1 MKKLWLKIG
10 LSFFILFFVVM
21 VIVGIFS
28 GELMKSTYL
37 NMKENQLED
46 DAKILL
52 QTTNMENLDLD
63 KDAAT
68 IQKSLDPL
76 GEDIDARITVIDSKG
91 DVVADTKKDPEKL
104 DNHMNRPEVTDILKK
119 GESVGISI
127 RESDSLGYSML
138 YVAVPVKHQ
147 SKTDGVL
154 RISISL
160 ESVDAAVAKLWGNL
174 ALIFGIALVIIA
186 AISVFIARKITR
198 PVREII
204 EVSTDLANHKYDSR
218 IHGKISGELQD
229 LSISVNTLAESLET
243 QMFEIKQ
250 NEQRLNAIVQN
261 LVSGVM
267 LINVDKQVIMT
278 NRTMYQILGETEIT
292 GKPFYEVI
300 KSFALSQL
308 IEATFETKT
317 IQQKEIILYF
327 PREMI
332 LDASV
337 SPILGENGEITGII
351 LLLHD
356 ITQIRH
362 LENVRSEFVTNVSH
376 ELKTP
381 VTALKGFAETLLDG
395 AMYDEMLLKKFL
407 TIIKEESDRL
417 HRLIMDILALS
428 RIEQNPVPENVELVE
443 VDEVIEQSART
454 IFEMATEKNI
464 QVIIPEKTIPSVTIE
479 TDRDKLQQILI
490 NLLSNAINYTPV
502 DGKVEVKLIEQE
514 AEVIIEVTDNGIGI
528 PAKDIDRVFER
539 FYRVDKARSRH
550 SGGTG
555 LGLSIVKHLVEN
567 CGGRIE
573 VESQEEV
580 GSTFRVTLPKKSLIN
595 ILFERM

>member
-91 DVVADTKKDPEKL
+91 DVVADTKKDPQKL

-580 GSTFRVTLPKKSLIN
+580 GSTFRVTLPKKV
-595 ILFERM
+595 

>member
-229 LSISVNTLAESLET
+229 LSISVNKLAESLET

-580 GSTFRVTLPKKSLIN
+580 GSTFRVTLPKKA
-595 ILFERM
+595 

>member
-21 VIVGIFS
+21 VMVGIFS

-52 QTTNMENLDLD
+52 QTTNIEHLNLDQ
-63 KDAAT
+63 DAAE
-68 IQKSLDPL
+68 IQKTLDPL
-76 GEDIDARITVIDSKG
+76 SDEIDARITVIDSQG
-91 DVVADTKKDPEKL
+91 DVVADTKKDPENL
-104 DNHMNRPEVTDILKK
+104 DNHMNRPEVADILEK
-119 GESVGISI
+119 GENVGISI

-147 SKTDGVL
+147 NKTDGVL

-160 ESVDAAVAKLWGNL
+160 ESVDTAVAKLWGNL
-174 ALIFGIALVIIA
+174 ALIFGIALIIIA
-186 AISVFIARKITR
+186 GISVFIARKITK

-218 IHGKISGELQD
+218 IHGKVSGELQD
-229 LSISVNTLAESLET
+229 LSISVNMLAESLET

-267 LINVDKQVIMT
+267 LINADKQVIMT

-308 IEATFETKT
+308 IDATFETKT
-317 IQQKEIILYF
+317 MQQKEIILYF

-337 SPILGENGEITGII
+337 SPILAEDGEITGII

-395 AMYDEMLLKKFL
+395 AMYNEALLKKFL

-428 RIEQNPVPENVELVE
+428 RIEQNPVTENVGT
-443 VDEVIEQSART
+443 VDVDDVIDQSVRT
-454 IFEMATEKNI
+454 IFELATEKNI
-464 QVIIPEKTIPSVTIE
+464 QVSAPEKTIPPVIIE
-479 TDRDKLQQILI
+479 TNRDQLQQILI

-502 DGKVEVKLIEQE
+502 DGKVEVKLMERE
-514 AEVIIEVTDNGIGI
+514 SEVIIEVTDNGIGI

-580 GSTFRVTLPKKSLIN
+580 GSTFRVTLPKKA
-595 ILFERM
+595 

>member
-68 IQKSLDPL
+68 IQKSLVPL

-91 DVVADTKKDPEKL
+91 DVVADTKKDPQKL

-567 CGGRIE
+567 CCGRIE

-580 GSTFRVTLPKKSLIN
+580 GSTFRVTLPKKA
-595 ILFERM
+595 

>member
-10 LSFFILFFVVM
+10 LSFIILFFVVM
-21 VIVGIFS
+21 VIVGVFS

-37 NMKENQLED
+37 NMKESQLED

-52 QTTNMENLDLD
+52 QTTNIENLDLD
-63 KDAAT
+63 KDAAA

-76 GEDIDARITVIDSKG
+76 GDEIDARITVIDSEG
-91 DVVADTKKDPEKL
+91 DVVADTKKDPENL
-104 DNHMNRPEVTDILKK
+104 DNHMNRPEVTDILEK

-147 SKTDGVL
+147 DKTDGVL

-218 IHGKISGELQD
+218 IHGKVSGELQD

-267 LINVDKQVIMT
+267 LINIDKQVIMT

-337 SPILGENGEITGII
+337 SPILAENGEITGII

-428 RIEQNPVPENVELVE
+428 RIEQNPVPENIEI
-443 VDEVIEQSART
+443 VDMDDVIEQSART

-464 QVIIPEKTIPSVTIE
+464 QVTIPEKTSTPVTIE

-502 DGKVEVKLIEQE
+502 DGKVEVKLIDHE

-580 GSTFRVTLPKKSLIN
+580 GSTFRVTLPKKA
-595 ILFERM
+595 

>member
-443 VDEVIEQSART
+443 VDDVIEQSART

-580 GSTFRVTLPKKSLIN
+580 GSTFRVTLPKKA
-595 ILFERM
+595 

>member
-37 NMKENQLED
+37 NIKENQLED

-580 GSTFRVTLPKKSLIN
+580 GSTFRVTLPKKA
-595 ILFERM
+595 

>member
-91 DVVADTKKDPEKL
+91 DVVADTKKDPQKL

-119 GESVGISI
+119 GESVSISI

-580 GSTFRVTLPKKSLIN
+580 GSTFRVTLPKKA
-595 ILFERM
+595 

>member
-10 LSFFILFFVVM
+10 LSFFILFFVVL
-21 VIVGIFS
+21 VIVGVFS

-147 SKTDGVL
+147 GKTDGVL

-395 AMYDEMLLKKFL
+395 AMYDEVLLKKFL

-428 RIEQNPVPENVELVE
+428 RIEQNPVAENVELVD

-464 QVIIPEKTIPSVTIE
+464 RVTIPEKTSASVMIE
-479 TDRDKLQQILI
+479 TDRDKLQQIVI

-580 GSTFRVTLPKKSLIN
+580 GSTFRVTLPKKA
-595 ILFERM
+595 

>member
-21 VIVGIFS
+21 VIVGVFS

-37 NMKENQLED
+37 NMKGSQLED

-76 GEDIDARITVIDSKG
+76 GEDIDARITVIDSEG

-147 SKTDGVL
+147 GKTDGVL

-308 IEATFETKT
+308 IEGTFETKT

-395 AMYDEMLLKKFL
+395 AMYDEVLLKKFL

-428 RIEQNPVPENVELVE
+428 RIEQNPVAENVELVD

-464 QVIIPEKTIPSVTIE
+464 RVTIPEKTSASVMIE
-479 TDRDKLQQILI
+479 TDRDKLQQIII

-580 GSTFRVTLPKKSLIN
+580 GSTFRVTLPKKA
-595 ILFERM
+595 

>member
-21 VIVGIFS
+21 VIVGVFS

-37 NMKENQLED
+37 NMKESQLED

-76 GEDIDARITVIDSKG
+76 GEDIDARITVIDSEG

-147 SKTDGVL
+147 GKTDGVL

-308 IEATFETKT
+308 IEGTFETKT

-395 AMYDEMLLKKFL
+395 AMYDEVLLKKFL

-428 RIEQNPVPENVELVE
+428 RIEQNPVAENVELVD

-454 IFEMATEKNI
+454 IFEMATAKNI
-464 QVIIPEKTIPSVTIE
+464 RVTIPEKTSASVMIE
-479 TDRDKLQQILI
+479 TDRDKLQQIII

-580 GSTFRVTLPKKSLIN
+580 GSTFRVTLPKKA
-595 ILFERM
+595 

>member
-21 VIVGIFS
+21 VIVGVFS

-76 GEDIDARITVIDSKG
+76 GEDIDARITVINSKG

-147 SKTDGVL
+147 GKTDGVL

-395 AMYDEMLLKKFL
+395 AMYDEVLLKKFL

-428 RIEQNPVPENVELVE
+428 RIEQNPVAENVELVD

-464 QVIIPEKTIPSVTIE
+464 RVTIPEKTSASVMIE
-479 TDRDKLQQILI
+479 TDRDKLQQIVI

-580 GSTFRVTLPKKSLIN
+580 GSTFRVTLPKKA
-595 ILFERM
+595 

>member
-21 VIVGIFS
+21 VIVGVFS

-147 SKTDGVL
+147 GKTDGVL

-317 IQQKEIILYF
+317 IQQKEIVLYF

-395 AMYDEMLLKKFL
+395 AMYDEVLLKKFL

-428 RIEQNPVPENVELVE
+428 RIEQNPVAENVELVD

-464 QVIIPEKTIPSVTIE
+464 RVTIPEKTSASVMIE
-479 TDRDKLQQILI
+479 TDRDKLQQIVI

-580 GSTFRVTLPKKSLIN
+580 GSTFRVTLPKKA
-595 ILFERM
+595 

>member
-21 VIVGIFS
+21 VIVGVFS

-37 NMKENQLED
+37 NMKESQLED

-76 GEDIDARITVIDSKG
+76 GEDIDARITVIDSEG

-147 SKTDGVL
+147 GKTDGVL

-308 IEATFETKT
+308 IEGTFETKT

-395 AMYDEMLLKKFL
+395 AMYDEVLLKKFL

-428 RIEQNPVPENVELVE
+428 RIEQNPVAENVELVD

-454 IFEMATEKNI
+454 IFEMATEKKI
-464 QVIIPEKTIPSVTIE
+464 RVTIPEKTSASVMIE
-479 TDRDKLQQILI
+479 TDRDKLQQIII

-580 GSTFRVTLPKKSLIN
+580 GSTFRVTLPKKA
-595 ILFERM
+595 

>member
-490 NLLSNAINYTPV
+490 NLLFNAINYTPV

-580 GSTFRVTLPKKSLIN
+580 GSTFRVTLPKKA
-595 ILFERM
+595 

>member
-21 VIVGIFS
+21 VIVGVFS

-147 SKTDGVL
+147 GKTDGVL

-395 AMYDEMLLKKFL
+395 AMYDEVLLKKFL

-428 RIEQNPVPENVELVE
+428 RIEQNPVAENVELVDI
-443 VDEVIEQSART
+443 DEVIEQSART

-464 QVIIPEKTIPSVTIE
+464 RVTIPEKTSASVMIE
-479 TDRDKLQQILI
+479 TDRDKLQQIVI

-580 GSTFRVTLPKKSLIN
+580 GSTFRVTLPKKA
-595 ILFERM
+595 

>member
-21 VIVGIFS
+21 VMVGIFS

-52 QTTNMENLDLD
+52 QTTNIEHLNLDQ
-63 KDAAT
+63 DAAE
-68 IQKSLDPL
+68 IQKTLDPL
-76 GEDIDARITVIDSKG
+76 SDEIDARITVIDSQG
-91 DVVADTKKDPEKL
+91 DVVADTKKDPENL
-104 DNHMNRPEVTDILKK
+104 DNHMNRPEVADILEK
-119 GESVGISI
+119 GENVGISI

-147 SKTDGVL
+147 NKTDGVL

-160 ESVDAAVAKLWGNL
+160 ESVDTAVAKLWGNL
-174 ALIFGIALVIIA
+174 ALIFGIALIIIA
-186 AISVFIARKITR
+186 GISVFIARRITK

-218 IHGKISGELQD
+218 IHGKVSGELQD
-229 LSISVNTLAESLET
+229 LSISVNMLAESLET

-267 LINVDKQVIMT
+267 LINADKQVIMT

-308 IEATFETKT
+308 IDATFETKT
-317 IQQKEIILYF
+317 MQQKEIILYF

-337 SPILGENGEITGII
+337 SPILAEDGEITGII

-395 AMYDEMLLKKFL
+395 AMYDEALLKKFL

-428 RIEQNPVPENVELVE
+428 RIEQNPVTENVGT
-443 VDEVIEQSART
+443 VDVDDVIDQSVRT
-454 IFEMATEKNI
+454 IFELATEKNI
-464 QVIIPEKTIPSVTIE
+464 QVSAPEKTVPPVIIE
-479 TDRDKLQQILI
+479 TNRDQLQQILI

-502 DGKVEVKLIEQE
+502 DGKVEVKLMERE
-514 AEVIIEVTDNGIGI
+514 SEVIIEVTDNGIGI

-580 GSTFRVTLPKKSLIN
+580 GSTFRVTLPKKA
-595 ILFERM
+595 

>member
-21 VIVGIFS
+21 VIVGVFS

-147 SKTDGVL
+147 GKTDGVL

-317 IQQKEIILYF
+317 ILQKEIILYF

-395 AMYDEMLLKKFL
+395 AMYDEVLLKKFL

-428 RIEQNPVPENVELVE
+428 RIEQNPVAENVELVD

-464 QVIIPEKTIPSVTIE
+464 RVTIPEKTSASVMIE
-479 TDRDKLQQILI
+479 TDRDKLQQIVI

-580 GSTFRVTLPKKSLIN
+580 GSTFRVTLPKKA
-595 ILFERM
+595 

>member
-21 VIVGIFS
+21 VIVGVFS

-37 NMKENQLED
+37 NMKESQLED

-76 GEDIDARITVIDSKG
+76 GEDIDARITVIDSEG

-147 SKTDGVL
+147 GKTDGVL

-218 IHGKISGELQD
+218 IHGKISGELQN

-308 IEATFETKT
+308 IEGTFETKT

-395 AMYDEMLLKKFL
+395 AMYDEVLLKKFL

-428 RIEQNPVPENVELVE
+428 RIEQNPVAENVELVD

-464 QVIIPEKTIPSVTIE
+464 RVTIPEKTSGSVMIE
-479 TDRDKLQQILI
+479 TDRDKLQQIII

-580 GSTFRVTLPKKSLIN
+580 GSTFRVTLPKKA
-595 ILFERM
+595 

>member
-21 VIVGIFS
+21 VMVGIFS

-52 QTTNMENLDLD
+52 QTTNIEHLNLDQ
-63 KDAAT
+63 DAAE
-68 IQKSLDPL
+68 IQKTLDPL
-76 GEDIDARITVIDSKG
+76 SDEIDARITVIDSQG
-91 DVVADTKKDPEKL
+91 DVVADTKKDPENL
-104 DNHMNRPEVTDILKK
+104 DNHMNRPEVADILEK
-119 GESVGISI
+119 GENVGISI

-147 SKTDGVL
+147 NKTDGVL

-160 ESVDAAVAKLWGNL
+160 ESVDTAVAKLWGNL
-174 ALIFGIALVIIA
+174 ALIFGIALIIIA
-186 AISVFIARKITR
+186 GISVFIARKITK

-218 IHGKISGELQD
+218 IHGKVSGELQD
-229 LSISVNTLAESLET
+229 LSISVNMLAESLET

-267 LINVDKQVIMT
+267 LINADKQVIMT

-308 IEATFETKT
+308 IDATFETKT
-317 IQQKEIILYF
+317 MQQKEIILYF

-337 SPILGENGEITGII
+337 SPILAEDGEITGII

-395 AMYDEMLLKKFL
+395 AMYDEALLKKFL

-428 RIEQNPVPENVELVE
+428 RIEQNPVTENVGT
-443 VDEVIEQSART
+443 VDVDDVIDQSVRT
-454 IFEMATEKNI
+454 IFELATEKNI
-464 QVIIPEKTIPSVTIE
+464 QVSAPEKTIPPVIIE
-479 TDRDKLQQILI
+479 TNRDQLQQILI

-502 DGKVEVKLIEQE
+502 DGKVEVKLMERE
-514 AEVIIEVTDNGIGI
+514 SEVFIEVTDNGIGI

-580 GSTFRVTLPKKSLIN
+580 GSTFRVTLPKKA
-595 ILFERM
+595 

>member
-218 IHGKISGELQD
+218 IHVKISGELQD

-580 GSTFRVTLPKKSLIN
+580 GSTFRVTLPKKA
-595 ILFERM
+595 

>member
-21 VIVGIFS
+21 VIVGVFS

-37 NMKENQLED
+37 NMKESQLED

-68 IQKSLDPL
+68 IQKSLNPL
-76 GEDIDARITVIDSKG
+76 GEDIDARITVIDSEG

-119 GESVGISI
+119 GQSVGISI

-147 SKTDGVL
+147 GKTDGVL

-308 IEATFETKT
+308 IEGTFETKT

-395 AMYDEMLLKKFL
+395 AMYDEVLLKKFL

-428 RIEQNPVPENVELVE
+428 RIEQNPVAENVELVD

-464 QVIIPEKTIPSVTIE
+464 RVTIPEKTSASVMIE
-479 TDRDKLQQILI
+479 TDRDKLQQIII

-580 GSTFRVTLPKKSLIN
+580 GSTFRVTLPKKA
-595 ILFERM
+595 